1 MFSFLAGLCLGF
13 ATTMKPHMLFYEAGA
28 LGVLIVFLVREH
40 RSSWK
45 RSATLL
51 LAGAAAAPVVIVLW
65 LAKVGGLGPPV
76 KMVTGYLIPYYPKLW
91 GVNASVLVW

>member
-45 RSATLL
+45 RNATLL
-51 LAGAAAAPVVIVLW
+51 LAAAPVVIVLW
-65 LAKVGGLGPPV
+65 LAKVGGLM

>member
-1 MFSFLAGLCLGF
+1 VFSFLAGLCLGF

-65 LAKVGGLGPPV
+65 LAKVGGLM

-91 GVNASVLVW
+91 GVTASVLVW